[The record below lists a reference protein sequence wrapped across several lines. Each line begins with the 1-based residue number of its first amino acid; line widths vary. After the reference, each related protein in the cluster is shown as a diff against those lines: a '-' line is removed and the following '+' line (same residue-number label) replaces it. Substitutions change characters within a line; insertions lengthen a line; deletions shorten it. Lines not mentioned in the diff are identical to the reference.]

1 MSNTY
6 NIYKVRSNK
15 LDPLLEKVRTVG
27 LVEQKTVNSIQ
38 YRMTFY
44 FSEEIVGNDIWWWS
58 TYRDFFCDHVT
69 KPQNKFFFGLLLCTR
84 IDNENEVFAVSL
96 GKSHFY
102 LSKFIELDFG
112 INLAIRMADED
123 TILLKKSR
131 YFSGAKRQE
140 ISSYENFTKDSYDP
154 GESVEHLKLKASNKE
169 MWGDKNIIFADSI
182 QMDIDKS
189 PTQLEE
195 IFNYIN
201 DSLADEAVIN
211 LPKLEA
217 VSEEEIIT
225 NLDSILFTSITE
237 GIAHVAV
244 EEFRVYGINICFN
257 FHEYNYQLSF
267 KSKRKTICRKD
278 IGNTLE
284 VSYLR
289 DFIKENQNIDNVNNL
304 KVQFKREDS
313 GVFSKS
319 IKEVIDFYVEYEG
332 YNYFLKHGE
341 WYKFNQT
348 FMDYLKKS
356 LESISITQMIPLD
369 ESEYIA
375 WRDEKE
381 QRIGQGELV
390 DDKITYRE
398 YFFNK
403 KLSQE
408 HGYEL
413 MDRQLTEIERINDKK
428 KKYKLEIADLYKDN
442 EIISVKI
449 SKDSHELIYNIEQ
462 SKDSIEL
469 IMQRA
474 IPFDNEL
481 KYAALW
487 FVFENDVEKITD
499 IHSIQFLLA
508 IEAWQQ
514 RIKYHKLL
522 PRIYISK
529 HIKPKG

>member
-6 NIYKVRSNK
+6 NIYKVRYNK
-15 LDPLLEKVRTVG
+15 LDDLLEKIQSVG
-27 LVEQKTVNSIQ
+27 LIEQKTVNTAE
-38 YRMTFY
+38 YKMKFY
-44 FSEEIVGNDIWWWS
+44 FSENIVGNDIWWWD
-58 TYRDFFCDHVT
+58 TYRDFFGDHVT

-84 IDNENEVFAVSL
+84 VDNENEIFAVSL

-112 INLAIRMADED
+112 IGLAIRMADED

-131 YFSGAKRQE
+131 YFSGAKRQD

-169 MWGDKNIIFADSI
+169 IWGDKNIIFADSI

-189 PTQLEE
+189 PTQLED

-201 DSLADEAVIN
+201 ESLMDEAVIN

-217 VSEEEIIT
+217 VSEEELISG
-225 NLDSILFTSITE
+225 LDTILFNSISE

-244 EEFRVYGINICFN
+244 EQFRVYGINICFN
-257 FHEYNYQLSF
+257 FYEYNYQLSF
-267 KSKRKTICRKD
+267 KNNRKIICKKD

-284 VSYLR
+284 ISDVS
-289 DFIKENQNIDNVNNL
+289 DFVRENQEVKNL
-304 KVQFKREDS
+304 NDLKIQFKREDS

-319 IKEVIDFYVEYEG
+319 IKEVIDFYVENDG
-332 YNYFLKHGE
+332 LNYFLKNGE

-348 FMDYLKKS
+348 FMVYLKRS
-356 LESISITQMIPLD
+356 LESISITQMISLD
-369 ESEYIA
+369 ENEYAA
-375 WRDEKE
+375 WREEKE
-381 QRIGQGELV
+381 QRIGHGEWV

-428 KKYKLEIADLYKDN
+428 KRYKLEIADLYKEN

-449 SKDSHELIYNIEQ
+449 SKDPHELIYNIEQ
-462 SKDSIEL
+462 SKDSVEL
-469 IMQRA
+469 IMRRA
-474 IPFDNEL
+474 IPFDKEINS
-481 KYAALW
+481 AALW
-487 FVFENDVEKITD
+487 FVFENDIEKITD

-514 RIKYHKLL
+514 RMKYHKLL
-522 PRIYISK
+522 PKIYISK
-529 HIKPKG
+529 HIKTKI